1 MPRPDTDWTP
11 CAACDR
17 GGRGNAK
24 DKCSAGWRVTEF
36 NGLGCML
43 GTPIVGTPV
52 EPKKLTRSQKNYQ
65 DYLNADVCDS
75 FAEWMGMDKESVE
88 RRARRRYAV

>member
-1 MPRPDTDWTP
+1 MPRPDNDWTP

-24 DKCSAGWRVTEF
+24 DKCASGWQVTTF

-43 GTPIVGTPV
+43 GEPIVGTPR
-52 EPKKLTRSQKNYQ
+52 EPPKLTRSQRNYQ
-65 DYLNADVCDS
+65 EWLNVDNGCS

-88 RRARRRYAV
+88 RRARRRAYG